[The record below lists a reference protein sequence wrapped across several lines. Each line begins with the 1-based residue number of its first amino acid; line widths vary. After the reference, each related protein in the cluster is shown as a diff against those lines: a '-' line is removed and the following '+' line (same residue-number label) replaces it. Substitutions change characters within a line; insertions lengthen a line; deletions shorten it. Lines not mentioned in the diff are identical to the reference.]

1 MLFLRNKAAKSWLVV
16 GLFGSISPSFSPPI
30 EKCGGDVE
38 VGTPFSEF

>member
-1 MLFLRNKAAKSWLVV
+1 LVV
-16 GLFGSISPSFSPPI
+16 GLFGSIPPSFSPPI